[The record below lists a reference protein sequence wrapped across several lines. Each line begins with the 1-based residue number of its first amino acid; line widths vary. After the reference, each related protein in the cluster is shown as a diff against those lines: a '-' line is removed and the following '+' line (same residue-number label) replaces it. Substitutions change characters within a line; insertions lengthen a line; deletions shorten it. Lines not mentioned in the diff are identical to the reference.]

1 MSLNRRHFISVFTAA
16 TTALLIPFH
25 IIAAVIPW
33 PRKAFSAT
41 KIEDAYQ
48 SLFNSNLISV
58 NSKQIK
64 LTVPKTSK
72 TGHAVAVNITST
84 LEEIES
90 ISLFIKNNPKPLVA
104 TFQIPEG
111 TIADIST
118 HIRIYQTS
126 TVIAVAKAA
135 GELHS
140 KSQNIRILS
149 GGCGE

>member
-33 PRKAFSAT
+33 PRKAFTAT

-58 NSKQIK
+58 NSKKIK